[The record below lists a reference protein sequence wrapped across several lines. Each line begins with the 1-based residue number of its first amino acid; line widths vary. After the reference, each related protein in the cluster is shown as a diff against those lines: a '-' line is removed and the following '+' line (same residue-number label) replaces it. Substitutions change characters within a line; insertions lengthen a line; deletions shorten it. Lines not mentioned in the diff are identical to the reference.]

1 MRNSY
6 VFWLGVL
13 FTIAVKQPSLAQPSP
28 FTLNAD
34 NYQVLIGK
42 AYSSTTYNVDFGDT
56 QDEQAQTRLALQA
69 LIDKSGPSQTWDFT
83 GLNFQAPVTS
93 SVPYL
98 SYDGNLPG
106 ATVFT
111 EADHAVLLGAYIYG
125 SLLQDDGNYYYGLAV
140 DDDSTLV
147 LPEPFPWLK
156 FPLTYET
163 SWQWPSSPATDLEV
177 IARFLTAITGDSTA
191 IKTYEQYRDQLQ
203 NASVQIFW
211 TVDGY
216 GTLSTPDGSRETL
229 RLKRTVRVSGVA
241 LPGLNQ
247 LDIFISYM
255 WLSEDWLQTSPAE
268 IIQAEIGT
276 TLSVSGGFPPVI
288 TQVPSGAYYS
298 VSTLRPVAGEPF
310 PNAPT
315 VVLRGPYPNPI
326 RARATLTLTLP
337 SPQSVSVRVYNL
349 LGQEVARP
357 LDGLLPSGTHP
368 IAVEARSWPAGLYLL
383 RIEAGP
389 RHWTR
394 RLVVVR

>member
-1 MRNSY
+1 MRRS
-6 VFWLGVL
+6 FLL
-13 FTIAVKQPSLAQPSP
+13 SAMLAIATALASQAQQP

-34 NYQVLIGK
+34 NYRVLIGK

-56 QDEQAQTRLALQA
+56 RDEQAQTRLALQA
-69 LIDKSGPSQTWDFT
+69 LINKSGPSQTWDFT
-83 GLNFQAPVTS
+83 SLNFEAPVTS

-98 SYDGNLPG
+98 PYESSLPG
-106 ATVFT
+106 ANVFN

-125 SLLQDDGNYYYGLAV
+125 SLLQNDGNYYYGLAV
-140 DDDSTLV
+140 DADSTLV
-147 LPEPFPWLK
+147 LPEPFPWLR

-163 SWQWPSSPATDLEV
+163 NWQWPSAPSTDLEV

-191 IKTYEQYRDQLQ
+191 IETYEAYRNLLQ
-203 NASVQIFW
+203 NATLQIFW

-216 GTLSTPDGSRETL
+216 GRLITPAGPRETL
-229 RLKRTVRVSGVA
+229 RLKRTVRVSGITGFSQ
-241 LPGLNQ
+241 P

-255 WLSEDWLQTSPAE
+255 WLSEDWLQANPTE

-276 TLSVSGGFPPVI
+276 TLSVSQGFPPVI
-288 TQVPSGAYYS
+288 TQIPSGAYYS
-298 VSTLRPVAGEPF
+298 VSTLRPVAGELL

-337 SPQSVSVRVYNL
+337 SPQPVSVRIYNL

-357 LDGLLPSGTHP
+357 LDRLLPSGTHP
-368 IAVEARSWPAGLYLL
+368 VSIDAHSWPAGLYLL

-389 RHWTR
+389 QQWTR

>member
-1 MRNSY
+1 MPNRY
-6 VFWLGVL
+6 GVL
-13 FTIAVKQPSLAQPSP
+13 LSVLLVTVAVRLSSAQQRP

-34 NYQVLIGK
+34 HYQVLIGN

-69 LIDKSGPSQTWDFT
+69 LIDKSGPSQTWNFT
-83 GLNFQAPVTS
+83 GLNFKAPVTS

-98 SYDGNLPG
+98 PYESSLLG
-106 ATVFT
+106 ADVFT

-177 IARFLTAITGDSTA
+177 VARFLTAITGDSTA
-191 IKTYEQYRDQLQ
+191 IKTYEQYRDLLQ
-203 NASVQIFW
+203 NATVQIFW

-216 GTLSTPDGSRETL
+216 GTLVTPEGSRETL
-229 RLKRTVRVSGVA
+229 RLKRTVRVSGVTGFSQ
-241 LPGLNQ
+241 P

-255 WLSEDWLQTSPAE
+255 WLSEDWLQASPTE

-298 VSTLRPVAGEPF
+298 VSTLQPVAGEPL
-310 PNAPT
+310 PDAPT

-326 RARATLTLTLP
+326 RAQATLTLTLP
-337 SPQSVSVRVYNL
+337 SPQSVSVRIYNL

-357 LDGLLPSGTHP
+357 LDGMLPSGMHSVSINAHT
-368 IAVEARSWPAGLYLL
+368 WPAGLYLL

-394 RLVVVR
+394 RLVVVH

>member
-1 MRNSY
+1 MRNRY
-6 VFWLGVL
+6 GVLLGVL
-13 FTIAVKQPSLAQPSP
+13 LPIAVAQLSPAQQSP

-42 AYSSTTYNVDFGDT
+42 AYSSMTYNVDFGDT

-83 GLNFQAPVTS
+83 GLNFLAPVTS
-93 SVPYL
+93 SIPYL
-98 SYDGNLPG
+98 PYENSLPG
-106 ATVFT
+106 ADVFT
-111 EADHAVLLGAYIYG
+111 EANHAVLLGAYIYG
-125 SLLQDDGNYYYGLAV
+125 SLIQDDGNYYYGLAAG
-140 DDDSTLV
+140 DSTLV

-163 SWQWPSSPATDLEV
+163 SWQWPSSPSTDLEV

-216 GTLSTPDGSRETL
+216 GTLITPAGSRETL
-229 RLKRTVRVSGVA
+229 RLKRTVRVSGVTGFSQ
-241 LPGLNQ
+241 P

-255 WLSEDWLQTSPAE
+255 WLSEDWLQANPAS

-276 TLSVSGGFPPVI
+276 TLSVSGGFPPVF

-298 VSTLRPVAGEPF
+298 VSTLRPVAGEPL
-310 PNAPT
+310 PDAPM
-315 VVLRGPYPNPI
+315 VVLRGPYPNPV
-326 RARATLTLTLP
+326 REHAMLTLTLP
-337 SPQSVSVRVYNL
+337 SPQPVSVRVYNL

-357 LDGLLPSGTHP
+357 FDGLLPSGTHP
-368 IAVEARSWPAGLYLL
+368 VSIDAHTWPAGLYLL
-383 RIEAGP
+383 RIEAGTQ
-389 RHWTR
+389 HWTR
-394 RLVVVR
+394 RLVVVH

>member
-1 MRNSY
+1 MPNRY
-6 VFWLGVL
+6 GVL
-13 FTIAVKQPSLAQPSP
+13 LSVLLVSVVVRLSSAQQSP

-34 NYQVLIGK
+34 HYQVLIGN

-69 LIDKSGPSQTWDFT
+69 LIDKSGPSQTWNFT
-83 GLNFQAPVTS
+83 GLNFKAPVTS

-98 SYDGNLPG
+98 PYESSLLG
-106 ATVFT
+106 ADVFT

-177 IARFLTAITGDSTA
+177 VARFLTAITGDSTA
-191 IKTYEQYRDQLQ
+191 IKTYEQYRDLLQ
-203 NASVQIFW
+203 NATVQIFW

-216 GTLSTPDGSRETL
+216 GTLVTPEGSRETL
-229 RLKRTVRVSGVA
+229 RLKRTVRVSGVTGFSQ
-241 LPGLNQ
+241 P

-255 WLSEDWLQTSPAE
+255 WLSEDWVQANPAE

-276 TLSVSGGFPPVI
+276 TLSVSGGFPPVF

-298 VSTLRPVAGEPF
+298 VSTLRPVAGEPL

-315 VVLRGPYPNPI
+315 VVLRGPHPNPI
-326 RARATLTLTLP
+326 RAQATLTLTLP
-337 SPQSVSVRVYNL
+337 SPQSVSVRIYNL

-357 LDGLLPSGTHP
+357 LDGLLPSGMHSVSINAHT
-368 IAVEARSWPAGLYLL
+368 WPAGLYLL

-394 RLVVVR
+394 RLVVVH